1 MSPIRVLIVDDHPA
15 IREGLQRMLTADP
28 GIQVVG
34 GCATGEEAIDQ
45 IKDARPDMVLMD
57 VRLPGMSGI
66 ETVRQIRV
74 QHPTMNVVMLTA
86 FEDEKYVVEAIQ
98 AGANGYLLK
107 DIAPEEL
114 RRAVR
119 DSCSGRSPIA
129 PSVARPLLNQFAT
142 LAREKSDENGLSKRQ
157 IDILRLIASG
167 ASNREIASQLYL
179 SPATV
184 KREMN
189 RIFSLLEVGDRAE
202 AVAKAYQK
210 KLL

>member
-1 MSPIRVLIVDDHPA
+1 MIVDDHPA
-15 IREGLQRMLTADP
+15 IREGLQRMLTSDP

-34 GCATGEEAIDQ
+34 GCGSGEDALDQ
-45 IKDARPDMVLMD
+45 IKDAKPDMVLMD
-57 VRLPGMSGI
+57 IRLPGISGI

-74 QHPTMNVVMLTA
+74 HHPTMNVVMLTA

-119 DSCSGRSPIA
+119 DSCNGRSPIA

-142 LAREKSDENGLSKRQ
+142 LAREKSEENGLSKRQ

>member
-1 MSPIRVLIVDDHPA
+1 MTPIRVLIVDDHPA
-15 IREGLQRMLTADP
+15 IREGLQRMLTSDP
-28 GIQVVG
+28 GIVVVG
-34 GCATGEEAIDQ
+34 GCASGEEAINQ
-45 IKDARPDMVLMD
+45 VQEAKPDMVLMD
-57 VRLPGMSGI
+57 IRLPGMSGI

-74 QHPTMNVVMLTA
+74 HHPTMNVVMLTA

-119 DSCSGRSPIA
+119 DSCNGRSPIA

-142 LAREKSDENGLSKRQ
+142 MAREKSDDNGLSKRQ
-157 IDILRLIASG
+157 LDILRLIASG
-167 ASNREIASQLYL
+167 ASNREIASKLYL

>member
-1 MSPIRVLIVDDHPA
+1 
-15 IREGLQRMLTADP
+15 MLTSDP
-28 GIQVVG
+28 GIVVVG
-34 GCATGEEAIDQ
+34 GCASGEEAINQ
-45 IKDARPDMVLMD
+45 VQEAKPDMVLMD
-57 VRLPGMSGI
+57 IRLPGMSGI

-74 QHPTMNVVMLTA
+74 HHPTMNVVMLTA

-119 DSCSGRSPIA
+119 DSCNGRSPIA

-142 LAREKSDENGLSKRQ
+142 MAREKSDDNGLSKRQ
-157 IDILRLIASG
+157 LDILRLIASG
-167 ASNREIASQLYL
+167 ASNREIASKLYL

>member
-28 GIQVVG
+28 GIQVIG
-34 GCATGEEAIDQ
+34 GCSNGEDAVDQ
-45 IKDARPDMVLMD
+45 IKESKPDMVLMD
-57 VRLPGMSGI
+57 IRLPGMSGI
-66 ETVRQIRV
+66 ETVRQLRIH
-74 QHPTMNVVMLTA
+74 HPTLNIVMLTA

-98 AGANGYLLK
+98 AGANGYLIK
-107 DIAPEEL
+107 DIAPEDL

-119 DSCSGRSPIA
+119 DSCAGRSPIA

-142 LAREKSDENGLSKRQ
+142 LARDKNEENVLTKRQ
-157 IDILRLIASG
+157 VDILRLIASG

-189 RIFSLLEVGDRAE
+189 RIFTLLEVGDRAE